1 MSENITLESV
11 RAYVAKNPDVLETL
25 ILDLEDQPKGA
36 ISLMER
42 KQQLLTQKLS
52 EAEAQIQSFV
62 DISRQNQRLFQLCHA
77 LIRTLIKPQAFAE
90 AAEGIK
96 TVFEQT
102 LSSTAYHLFIF
113 KTPENP
119 AAVPVGSSFITRDF
133 LSEKLGSLISF
144 EQPVL
149 GVIRPEEAEI
159 LFPEQ
164 PTSIASCA
172 IVPLITDAPI
182 GVLTLGSQEANNFSR
197 DQDTLFISFIGDLL
211 ASLLDYQYFPGQMLE
226 EQSV

>member
-1 MSENITLESV
+1 
-11 RAYVAKNPDVLETL
+11 
-25 ILDLEDQPKGA
+25 
-36 ISLMER
+36 
-42 KQQLLTQKLS
+42 
-52 EAEAQIQSFV
+52 
-62 DISRQNQRLFQLCHA
+62 

-96 TVFEQT
+96 TVFEQS

-133 LSEKLGSLISF
+133 LSEKLGSLVSF